1 MSELFFLLILCI
13 NFSITSAS
21 ALEGQIEFDSVY
33 IDYSILKEKQ
43 DTIKNGRNK

>member
-1 MSELFFLLILCI
+1 MKNLKIFLLILCI

-43 DTIKNGRNK
+43 YIING

>member
-1 MSELFFLLILCI
+1 MKNLKIFLLILCI

-33 IDYSILKEKQ
+33 IDYSILKEKH
-43 DTIKNGRNK
+43 NENN